1 MAVTNWNTAP
11 DYDQWGSDTW
21 WNCNDWI
28 LWHKFLKE
36 KFGQSKA
43 NFIWDYAF
51 SQSGS
56 LSGNLDCRTLDSS
69 FRSYVKKNGL
79 NPFANAGIFT
89 PVLQGAGTIKDVT
102 GTAIDTTG
110 NVASGILG
118 TVDSILGGGNLKKTI
133 SIVVIVGGILG
144 LAYVYKS
151 FKK

>member
-21 WNCNDWI
+21 WDCNDWV
-28 LWHKFLKE
+28 LWHKLLKE
-36 KFGQSKA
+36 KFGQNKA
-43 NFIWDYAF
+43 NFLWDYAF

-56 LSGNLDCRTLDSS
+56 LSGNLDCRTFNSS
-69 FRSYVKKNGL
+69 FRTYVRQNGL
-79 NPFANAGIFT
+79 KPYANAGIFA
-89 PVLQGAGTIKDVT
+89 PILQGAGTIQDVT

-118 TVDSILGGGNLKKTI
+118 TVDSFLGGNNLKKTI
-133 SIVVIVGGILG
+133 SIVAIVGGVLG